1 MKSSKTKLSEIKIK
15 EKIVI
20 IHKMGL
26 YMGER
31 IEISGPI
38 AKTKRSIDVKKNVQ
52 YEYKLFV
59 FLNVIMN
66 SLKIKFLKS
75 LI

>member
-1 MKSSKTKLSEIKIK
+1 
-15 EKIVI
+15 
-20 IHKMGL
+20 MGL
-26 YMGER
+26 YIGER

-38 AKTKRSIDVKKNVQ
+38 AKTKRSIDVKKNAQ
-52 YEYKLFV
+52 YEYKLLV